1 MCGIFSTTY
10 QQGILCP
17 LRILSQKVGRAAA
30 SPTISREKDSGLPP
44 VTPEKTSC
52 PSRYC
57 KLFDALSSRSETRA
71 ALLWKKIGTLP
82 YKNRELAQ
90 NRVNPMQKWV

>member
-1 MCGIFSTTY
+1 MLDAEHQLVNGARWIASSA
-10 QQGILCP
+10 LNRASHNRKDLMP
-17 LRILSQKVGRAAA
+17 L
-30 SPTISREKDSGLPP
+30 SP
-44 VTPEKTSC
+44 
-52 PSRYC
+52 YC
-57 KLFDALSSRSETRA
+57 KLFDALSSRSQTRA